1 MSEMLGNY
9 HFLNGNYSFA
19 LQELENSYKKFP
31 DNICAKKRLI
41 ICYTQTKNLDKALDL
56 FTSLIEENID
66 CIIDTKPEE
75 EDCPCTDLVV
85 KIESGKIVRS
95 NQYELFIELG
105 ILWLYCDINQS
116 LNYFLKAHQLNKN
129 EMRIEQIIQLLTSKI
144 KEQLQ
149 GEEK

>member
-1 MSEMLGNY
+1 MLGNY

-31 DNICAKKRLI
+31 NNLCAKKRLI
-41 ICYTQTKNLDKALDL
+41 ICYTQTKNIDKALDL
-56 FTSLIEENID
+56 FTSLIKENID

-75 EDCPCTDLVV
+75 EDCPCADLVV
-85 KIESGKIVRS
+85 KIESGKAERY

-116 LNYFLKAHQLNKN
+116 LSYFTKAYQVNQN
-129 EMRIEQIIQLLTSKI
+129 EMRLEQIIQILTSKI
-144 KEQLQ
+144 NEQHQ
-149 GEEK
+149 GERNGK